1 MTSSLMHA
9 AAVAADPARE
19 FSAERVVRF
28 GDCDP
33 AGIVFYPRYFE
44 MVNGVVEEWWTH
56 LGMPWAD
63 MVEVRRIGTP
73 VSHVETIFLRPSGIG
88 DRLDFRLSVES
99 LGRSSV
105 RFRHRVFGPDGD
117 ERIRIRQRMVCVS
130 LDSKLPIAWPAEL
143 RALVTTWERGRS
155 A

>member
-1 MTSSLMHA
+1 MATEPLK
-9 AAVAADPARE
+9 E

-44 MVNGVVEEWWTH
+44 MVNSVVEDWWTH
-56 LGMPWAD
+56 LGMPWPE
-63 MVEVRRIGTP
+63 MIEGRRIGTP
-73 VSHVETIFLRPSGIG
+73 VSHVETIFLRPSRAGE
-88 DRLDFRLSVES
+88 RLQFRLSLES

-105 RFRHRVFGPDGD
+105 RLRYRVLGPAGE

-130 LDSKLPIAWPAEL
+130 LESSLPIAWPAEFRSLLANWETREVTLPRSGRL
-143 RALVTTWERGRS
+143 RP
-155 A
+155 